1 MVLKWCLRLLSIKV
15 CDVPYGENTCV
26 IKLHSGMGYS
36 AVGHEFKV
44 NKSIVYILNGD
55 F

>member
-1 MVLKWCLRLLSIKV
+1 MYSVVWSFKAQEG
-15 CDVPYGENTCV
+15 CDVPYRENTCV

-36 AVGHEFKV
+36 VVGHEFKV
-44 NKSIVYILNGD
+44 NKSIVHILNGD